1 MRGTL
6 RRALAYADR
15 VFQLKR
21 RWKRVRD
28 SRRQPQIPTA
38 VFPGLLFVM
47 FLCRLRSFH
56 ELEQYRGL
64 VAWRRWLD
72 PTKDRRMP
80 CADEIAYVS
89 QRIDLASLRDVL
101 GHLYTRLM
109 RNKVLERI
117 RGWRVAAVDGHEIA
131 WSYKRC
137 CEECLTRNVEV
148 KGAGTRIQYYHRIVV
163 LQLLGET
170 FRLLL
175 DAELVKK
182 GEDEVGAA
190 KRMIER
196 VLHRFPRSFDILTGD
211 ALYAQAP
218 VLRLVRKHNKHA
230 VMVLKDEHRDLLVDA
245 EALFRLQS
253 PSVVQQGQTTLHHWD
268 VEGFTS
274 WTGLDHPVRVVRS
287 VESTPVRERVAN
299 QWRPSVQIHHWT
311 WVTTLSQKQ
320 VPTASIIRF
329 GHARWQI
336 ENQGFNEIVNSWHA
350 DHSFHHHPNAI
361 VAVWLILFIAH
372 AVFHCFV
379 TRNLKPQLRQNRP
392 IIFWALQMA
401 ACFRLDYWWPPP
413 S

>member
-1 MRGTL
+1 ML
-6 RRALAYADR
+6 RRAVAYADR
-15 VFQLKR
+15 VFQLKHW
-21 RWKRVRD
+21 WKRVRD
-28 SRRQPQIPTA
+28 SRRQPQIPTE
-38 VFPGLLFVM
+38 VFPAMLFVM

-64 VAWRRWLD
+64 VAWRHWLD
-72 PTKDRRMP
+72 PAKRRRMP

-89 QRIDLASLRDVL
+89 ERIDLGALRDVSA
-101 GHLYTRLM
+101 HLYSRLM
-109 RNKVLERI
+109 RNKVLERV
-117 RGWRVAAVDGHEIA
+117 RGWRVAAVDGHETA
-131 WSYKRC
+131 SSYKRC
-137 CEECLTRNVEV
+137 CEECLTRTIEV
-148 KGAGTRIQYYHRIVV
+148 KGGTSRIQYYHRIVV
-163 LQLLGET
+163 LQLLGES

-196 VLHRFPRSFDILTGD
+196 VVHRFPRSFDILTGD

-218 VLRLVRKHNKHA
+218 VLRLLRGHDKHA

-245 EALFRLQS
+245 EALFRQQR
-253 PSVVQQGQTTLHHWD
+253 PHIVQNGQTTFQQWD
-268 VEGFTS
+268 LEGFTS

-287 VESTPVRERVAN
+287 SESTPVRQRVGN
-299 QWRPSVQIHHWT
+299 QWIASVQLHNCT

-320 VPTASIIRF
+320 VPTASVIRF

-336 ENQGFNEIVNSWHA
+336 ENQGFNEIVNDWHA
-350 DHSFHHHPNAI
+350 DHSFHHHPNSI

-379 TRNLKPQLRQNRP
+379 TRNLKPQLRQDRTV
-392 IIFWALQMA
+392 IFWARQIA
-401 ACFRLDYWWPPP
+401 ASFRLDYWWPPP
-413 S
+413 I